1 MTNDILE
8 HHIGNEKGNMY
19 IFYDRRINMK
29 YCPIKTMVMVVL
41 VLLVI
46 SVFASHAQTPQ
57 QTLTQYLSDLQ
68 KNPNDYALREKI
80 IRHVQTMRPAPL
92 IPEEARK
99 RLDRGMAAAESA
111 RNENDY
117 KDAIEEFQKAVTI
130 APWLGIGYRNL
141 AVMQDK
147 AGQYPQA
154 LQNLRLFLL
163 TSPPAA
169 DAEAAKTLMNKI
181 EYRQEKAAKE
191 SSPEVIAEKK
201 RQEAEVWLR
210 KLDGAQYT
218 APFQDIC
225 SRSTLALDIN
235 GKEITYSDTLNWQSE
250 PNCNPGA
257 WVGKRHVYY
266 TSPVT
271 NIYIQDGKLILELGK
286 VGQKYIVN
294 ANDTIT
300 QCNRHVSGEWK
311 CYYAKPLTR
320 KR

>member
-1 MTNDILE
+1 MRKICL
-8 HHIGNEKGNMY
+8 
-19 IFYDRRINMK
+19 
-29 YCPIKTMVMVVL
+29 
-41 VLLVI
+41 
-46 SVFASHAQTPQ
+46 SVFLAFMLTFVLITTTQAQTSQ
-57 QTLTQYLSDLQ
+57 ESLSQYISDLQ
-68 KNPNDYALREKI
+68 KSPNDNALREKI
-80 IRHVQTMRPAPL
+80 IKFVQTMKATPA

-99 RLDRGMAAAESA
+99 YMNRGMAAAESA
-111 RNENDY
+111 KTENDF
-117 KDAIEEFQKAVTI
+117 KDAIEEFQKAVNI

-147 AGQYPQA
+147 GGQYSQA
-154 LQNLRLFLL
+154 LQNLRLYFL
-163 TSPPAA
+163 TNPSAA
-169 DAEAAKTLMNKI
+169 DAEAAKSLMDKI

-191 SSPEVIAEKK
+191 SSPEAIAEKK

-250 PNCNPGA
+250 SNCNPGA

-271 NIYIQDGKLILELGK
+271 NMYIQDGKLILELGK
-286 VGQKYIVN
+286 ASQKYIVN

-300 QCNRHVSGEWK
+300 QCLLYASGEWK
-311 CYYAKPLTR
+311 CSYANPFTR